1 MATKLAN
8 REIMTP
14 ILNWFGTVS
23 DQFGPPKLETEPF
36 SLSQDFPSLNPKL
49 GLQFNPNQVCIGLRP
64 NFPNTSVVTLN
75 LAKFQWKQVEPCE
88 YVHT

>member
-23 DQFGPPKLETEPF
+23 DRFGPPKLETEPF
-36 SLSQDFPSLNPKL
+36 GLSQDFPSLNPKL
-49 GLQFNPNQVCIGLRP
+49 GLQFGSNRVCIGLRP
-64 NFPNTSVVTLN
+64 NFPNTMM
-75 LAKFQWKQVEPCE
+75 
-88 YVHT
+88 